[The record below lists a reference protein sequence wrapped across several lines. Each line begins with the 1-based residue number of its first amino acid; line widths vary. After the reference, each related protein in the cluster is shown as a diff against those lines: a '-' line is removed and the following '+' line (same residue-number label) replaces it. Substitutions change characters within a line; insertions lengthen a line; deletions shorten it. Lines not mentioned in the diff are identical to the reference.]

1 MAGRE
6 LKTQVVSGV
15 VWSLSEKIGTMLLQ
29 MVVSIIV
36 ARRLMPEDFGVMA
49 IMTFFT
55 SLALAMVDSGFSQTL
70 IRKKSPTA
78 DEYRSV
84 LMFNISI
91 AVILYLLLTAL
102 SPAIAEFYGHPIIAR
117 IAPVLLLLLPI
128 NALCVVQ
135 TVIFTREFRFA
146 LMSKIVFCS
155 SFVSGIIAVGMALA
169 GCGVWS
175 LVAQRIAAM
184 AVKAAMFRWLGRRSS
199 GNARFSPSALRAM
212 APYSLRLL
220 ATDLITAVYNNLA
233 QLIIGKIYSATSL
246 GYFSQAQKLK
256 DLPVTSTVQSVQG
269 VTFPALA
276 KLDGDSGKFAESY
289 RRILSITAFIVM
301 PAMTGL
307 TAIAPDMFA
316 LLLGEK
322 WMPTV
327 PYFEIICIGGMLYP
341 LSTVAGNVLKVRSDG
356 RIILRL
362 EILKKIIMTLIFAY
376 VFLVARS
383 IESVAWGLTVMSA
396 VELIINIAA
405 SLRYTTLRA
414 ARIAAALLPTLLCTA
429 TMFAAVAAMRS
440 CAAELTLGLRL
451 MVCIATGVAVYI
463 IAAAAMRSEA
473 LREVFRI
480 AKRMLTHNQ

>member
-6 LKTQVVSGV
+6 LRTQVVSGV

-36 ARRLMPEDFGVMA
+36 ARRLMPDDFGVMA

-84 LMFNISI
+84 AVFNMLI

-102 SPAIAEFYGHPIIAR
+102 SPAIAQFYGHPIIAR

-146 LMSKIVFCS
+146 LMSKVVFCS
-155 SFVSGIIAVGMALA
+155 SLVSGIIAVGMALA

-175 LVAQRIAAM
+175 LVAQRVTAM
-184 AVKAAMFRWLGRRSS
+184 GVKAVMFRWLGRRQSD
-199 GNARFSPSALRAM
+199 ARFSSSALRAM

-220 ATDLITAVYNNLA
+220 LTDIITAVYNNLA
-233 QLIIGKIYSATSL
+233 QLIIGKVYSATSL

-276 KLDGDSGKFAESY
+276 KLDGDSRKFAESY
-289 RRILSITAFIVM
+289 RQILSVTAFIVL

-307 TAIAPDMFA
+307 IAIAPDMFS
-316 LLLGEK
+316 LLLGDR
-322 WMPTV
+322 WLPTV
-327 PYFEIICIGGMLYP
+327 PYFEIICLGGMLYP
-341 LSTVAGNVLKVRSDG
+341 LSTVAYNVLKVRSDG

-362 EILKKIIMTLIFAY
+362 EILKKGVMTLILLY

-383 IESVAWGLTVMSA
+383 MEAVAWGLTVMSG
-396 VELIINIAA
+396 VELTVNIAA
-405 SLRYTTLRA
+405 SLRYTTLRTL
-414 ARIAAALLPTLLCTA
+414 RIVSALLPTLLCTGI
-429 TMFAAVAAMRS
+429 MFAAVAAMR
-440 CAAELTLGLRL
+440 CYAAELTLGLRL
-451 MVCIATGVAVYI
+451 MVCISTGVAVYI
-463 IAAAAMRSEA
+463 AAAALAHSEA
-473 LREVFRI
+473 LREVSRI
-480 AKRMLTHNQ
+480 AKRMLTRK

>member
-1 MAGRE
+1 MPQRE

-84 LMFNISI
+84 FTFNLLI

-102 SPAIAEFYGHPIIAR
+102 SPAIAEFYGYPIIAR

-155 SFVSGIIAVGMALA
+155 SLVSGIIAVGMALA

-184 AVKAAMFRWLGRRSS
+184 AVKAAMFRWLGRRPS
-199 GNARFSPSALRAM
+199 GARFSSSALRAM

-233 QLIIGKIYSATSL
+233 QLIIGKVYSATSL

-276 KLDGDSGKFAESY
+276 KLDGQSAKFAESY
-289 RRILSITAFIVM
+289 RQILSITAFVVL

-307 TAIAPDMFA
+307 IAIAPDMFA
-316 LLLGEK
+316 LLLGDR
-322 WMPTV
+322 WLPTV
-327 PYFEIICIGGMLYP
+327 PYFEIICLGGMLYP
-341 LSTVAGNVLKVRSDG
+341 LSTVAYNVLKVRSDG

-362 EILKKIIMTLIFAY
+362 EILKKIVMTLILAY

-383 IESVAWGLTVMSA
+383 MEAVAWGLTVMSV
-396 VELIINIAA
+396 VELIVNTTA

-414 ARIAAALLPTLLCTA
+414 RSIIAALLPTLLCTGA
-429 TMFAAVAAMRS
+429 MFAAVMAMRS
-440 CAAELTLGLRL
+440 YASELTLGLRL
-451 MVCIATGVAVYI
+451 MVCISTGAAVY
-463 IAAAAMRSEA
+463 IAAAAVLRSEA
-473 LREVFRI
+473 LREVLRI
-480 AKRMLTHNQ
+480 VKRMLTHNQ

>member
-1 MAGRE
+1 MADRE
-6 LKTQVVSGV
+6 LKTKVVSGV

-70 IRKKSPTA
+70 IRKSSPTA
-78 DEYRSV
+78 DDYRSV
-84 LMFNISI
+84 AVFNMFI
-91 AVILYLLLTAL
+91 AVVLYLLLTAL
-102 SPAIAEFYGHPIIAR
+102 SPAIAAFYGHPVIAQ
-117 IAPVLLLLLPI
+117 IAPVLLLLLPV

-146 LMSKIVFCS
+146 LMSKVVFFS
-155 SFVSGIIAVGMALA
+155 SLVSGIIAVGMALA

-184 AVKAAMFRWLGRRSS
+184 AVKAAMFRWLGRRPA
-199 GNARFSPSALRAM
+199 GARFSSSALRAM

-220 ATDLITAVYNNLA
+220 ATDLITAVYNNIS
-233 QLIIGKIYSATSL
+233 QLIIGKVYSATSL

-256 DLPVTSTVQSVQG
+256 DLPVTSTVQSVQS

-276 KLDGDSGKFAESY
+276 KIGGDSGKFAESY
-289 RRILSITAFIVM
+289 RQILSVTAFVVL

-307 TAIAPDMFA
+307 IAIAPDMFA
-316 LLLGEK
+316 LLLGDK
-322 WMPTV
+322 WLPTV

-341 LSTVAGNVLKVRSDG
+341 LSVVAYNVLKVRSDG

-362 EILKKIIMTLIFAY
+362 EIVKKIIMTLILAY
-376 VFLVARS
+376 VFLVKRS
-383 IESVAWGLTVMSA
+383 MESVAWGLTIMSGVEFAINVA
-396 VELIINIAA
+396 V

-414 ARIAAALLPTLLCTA
+414 GRIAATLLPTLLA
-429 TMFAAVAAMRS
+429 TGAMFAAVMAMRTY
-440 CAAELTLGLRL
+440 AAALTLGLRL
-451 MVCIATGVAVYI
+451 MICIATGVAVYP
-463 IAAAAMRSEA
+463 IAAAVMRSEA
-473 LREVFRI
+473 LREVLRI
-480 AKRMLTHNQ
+480 VKRMLARNQ

>member
-1 MAGRE
+1 MADRE
-6 LKTQVVSGV
+6 LKTKVVSGV

-70 IRKKSPTA
+70 IRKSAPTA
-78 DEYRSV
+78 DDYRSV
-84 LMFNISI
+84 AVFNMFI
-91 AVILYLLLTAL
+91 AVVLYLLLTAL
-102 SPAIAEFYGHPIIAR
+102 SPAIAAFYGHPVIAQ
-117 IAPVLLLLLPI
+117 IAPVLLLLLPV

-146 LMSKIVFCS
+146 LMSKVVFFS
-155 SFVSGIIAVGMALA
+155 SLVSGIIAVGMALA

-184 AVKAAMFRWLGRRSS
+184 AVKAAMFRWLGRRPAGACFSS
-199 GNARFSPSALRAM
+199 SALRAM

-220 ATDLITAVYNNLA
+220 ATDLITAIYNNIS
-233 QLIIGKIYSATSL
+233 QLIIGKVYSATSL

-256 DLPVTSTVQSVQG
+256 DLPVTSTVQSVQS

-276 KLDGDSGKFAESY
+276 KIGGDSCKFAESY
-289 RRILSITAFIVM
+289 RQILSVTAFVVL

-307 TAIAPDMFA
+307 IAIAPDMFA
-316 LLLGEK
+316 LLLGDK
-322 WMPTV
+322 WLPTV

-341 LSTVAGNVLKVRSDG
+341 LSVVAYNVLKVRSDG

-362 EILKKIIMTLIFAY
+362 EIVKKIIMTLILAY
-376 VFLVARS
+376 VFLVERS
-383 IESVAWGLTVMSA
+383 MESVAWGLTIMSG
-396 VELIINIAA
+396 VEFVINVAA

-414 ARIAAALLPTLLCTA
+414 GRIAATLLPTLIA
-429 TMFAAVAAMRS
+429 TGAMFAAVMSMRS
-440 CAAELTLGLRL
+440 YAAALTLGLRL
-451 MVCIATGVAVYI
+451 MICIATGVAVYP
-463 IAAAAMRSEA
+463 IAAAVMRSEA
-473 LREVFRI
+473 LREVLRI
-480 AKRMLTHNQ
+480 VKRMLARNQ